1 MDPIENLYNM
11 QYIVFI
17 NKCNRL
23 FPIFFY
29 DNVFTYFDNN
39 NVAYLPYD
47 MIQFIE
53 SEIAIANK
61 NREIALYFKDNIIRQ
76 DVLYKRILIENNIIF
91 VPFDEYMESF
101 IKYKIN
107 TILEKLKKLGLE
119 YVKIYTISKMN
130 GKTIKWEEEKKFQ
143 YNPIEYNFK
152 YEHIKED
159 YLLDNIMMK
168 RTFNLLTCTET
179 TYQTTIYSMDG
190 MEKKLFDLSRNNG
203 LLLTTQY
210 NEKDSIDMNIMIR
223 FYNVLRYDCIDGGNI
238 NIDISGFKVLQKIEN
253 NRIIKLKK
261 FMRKFLEKEYPDFF
275 NKYYHYIEKYFTEK
289 ELENILNYYSSD
301 WEQFSLFIN
310 IMIHGKHDIVTIY
323 KQNNPIIQRFMFHC
337 YMMHYIARY
346 QEETI
351 QCIISTQTKPITSIM
366 INSMYKSYQYKFGLA
381 FSYKNNKLITN
392 PSIYNPGKINS
403 IIRKHMIKTGYI
415 NMDNKPNSLF
425 TTLRNIIGNDRITIQ
440 QNNMLF
446 SLSQNI
452 INNLP
457 YKKESMIDR
466 IESIVVDHII
476 TLNILKNIN
485 INRMDIENKI
495 KEMRDVDKYIMNYC
509 MYGVYITYEDMIKF
523 CKN

>member
-1 MDPIENLYNM
+1 M
-11 QYIVFI
+11 
-17 NKCNRL
+17 
-23 FPIFFY
+23 FFY

-39 NVAYLPYD
+39 NAVYLPYD
-47 MIQFIE
+47 MVQFIE

-61 NREIALYFKDNIIRQ
+61 NRSVPLYFKDNIIRP
-76 DVLYKRILIENNIIF
+76 DTLYKRIITENNIMF
-91 VPFDEYMESF
+91 VPFDEYVDSF

-130 GKTIKWEEEKKFQ
+130 GNIIKWEEERTFPF
-143 YNPIEYNFK
+143 NMIEYNFK

-159 YLLDNIMMK
+159 YLLDNIMMQ

-179 TYQTTIYSMDG
+179 TYQTTIYNMDG
-190 MEKKLFDLSRNNG
+190 VEKQLFNLASSNG
-203 LLLTTQY
+203 LLLSTQY
-210 NEKDSIDMNIMIR
+210 NEKDCIEMNIMIR
-223 FYNVLRYDCIDGGNI
+223 FYNVIKYDCIDGCNI
-238 NIDISGFKVLQKIEN
+238 NIDISGFKILQKIEN

-275 NKYYHYIEKYFTEK
+275 HKYYHYIEKYFTEK
-289 ELENILNYYSSD
+289 ELDDILNYYSSG
-301 WEQFSLFIN
+301 WEQFTLLIN
-310 IMIHGKHDIVTIY
+310 IMIHGKYDIVTIY
-323 KQNNPIIQRFMFHC
+323 KQNNLIIQQFMFHC
-337 YMMHYIARY
+337 YMMHCIVRY

-381 FSYKNNKLITN
+381 CCYKNNNLLIN

-415 NMDNKPNSLF
+415 NVDNNPNSLF
-425 TTLRNIIGNDRITIQ
+425 TTLRNIMGNDRITIQ

-446 SLSQNI
+446 ALSQNI

-466 IESIVVDHII
+466 MESIVVDHII
-476 TLNILKNIN
+476 TFNVLKNIN

-495 KEMRDVDKYIMNYC
+495 KEMRDIDKYIINYC